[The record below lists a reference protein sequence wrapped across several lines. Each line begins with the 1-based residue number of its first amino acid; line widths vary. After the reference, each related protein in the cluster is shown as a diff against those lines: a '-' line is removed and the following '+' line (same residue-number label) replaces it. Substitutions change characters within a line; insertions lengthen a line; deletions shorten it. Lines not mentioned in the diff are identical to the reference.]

1 MQCQVGML
9 GETPA
14 AHIALKGFAARVD
27 AVMSGEIPFLCKG
40 FAALRALERFLTC
53 MNANVV
59 SQI

>member
-1 MQCQVGML
+1 ML